1 MGYDLRNSFVLFPK
15 KLQDSHDEAA
25 KEVTRRREEA
35 RKDQLRREE
44 RKVKK
49 LLQEYQKLFPWSEGE
64 YCVVVPKDLFEI
76 KEEGH
81 ALHHCVGTYT
91 SRVANE
97 QSIILFVRRNEQ
109 MEKPFY
115 TMEVQKGKIIQC
127 RGYSNHNMTEEVKAF
142 VDQYAKKV
150 LNKIWMKEAV

>member
-1 MGYDLRNSFVLFPK
+1 MFPK

-35 RKDQLRREE
+35 RKDQIRKEE
-44 RKVKK
+44 RKAKK
-49 LLQEYQKLFPWSEGE
+49 LLQGYQKLYQWSEGE
-64 YCVVVPKDLFEI
+64 FCVVVPKDLFEI
-76 KEEGH
+76 KEEGS

-109 MEKPFY
+109 MDKPFY

-127 RGYSNHNMTEEVKAF
+127 RGYSNHNMTAEVEAF
-142 VDQYAKKV
+142 VERYAKRV